1 MLVLSAWT
9 GDDISRAGILLRLSV
24 AALGLPG
31 TTGITVQ
38 VEKVR
43 KESGKASFIRIFI
56 NMKWFIVVTFQMP
69 VGEHLVVC
77 IL

>member
-43 KESGKASFIRIFI
+43 KKSEEGSFIRIFI
-56 NMKWFIVVTFQMP
+56 NMKWFVVVTFQMP
-69 VGEHLVVC
+69 VVEHLVVC

>member
-43 KESGKASFIRIFI
+43 KESGKASFISIFI
-56 NMKWFIVVTFQMP
+56 YMKWFVAVTFQML
-69 VGEHLVVC
+69 VVEHLVVC